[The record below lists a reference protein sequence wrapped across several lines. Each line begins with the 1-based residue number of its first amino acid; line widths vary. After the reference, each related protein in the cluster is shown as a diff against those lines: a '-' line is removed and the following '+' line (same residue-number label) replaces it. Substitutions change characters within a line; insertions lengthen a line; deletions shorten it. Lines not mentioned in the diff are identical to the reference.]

1 MDKKFLRILKGR
13 FLVEMSRLVH
23 GPASHSKYYTLGL
36 PLIDLLEKLKSDSQ
50 NELYDIYFELFQIF
64 VDKYLTRDKYS
75 VATYL
80 ASVFIHYRDNRS
92 RLPIGWTDIE
102 SYQPNS

>member
-1 MDKKFLRILKGR
+1 MDRKFLRILKGR

-23 GPASHSKYYTLGL
+23 SPASHPKYYTLGL

-50 NELYDIYFELFQIF
+50 DNLYDIYFELFQIF
-64 VDKYLTRDKYS
+64 VYKYLTKDKYS
-75 VATYL
+75 VATYM
-80 ASVFIHYRDNRS
+80 ASVFIHYRDNKS
-92 RLPIGWTDIE
+92 RLPIAWTNSE